1 MADRIMSV
9 QRREVCEFLM
19 MYPGSTIADIVEG
32 TCAPYDSIKKRLRA
46 LKESGHVK
54 GSESSYRSS
63 YRLTG
68 KPFPRVVD
76 YQPNA
81 RYAASKARRESRGE
95 IVGGLCAAMHA
106 MVMMGRAAA

>member
-1 MADRIMSV
+1 MVNRIMSA

-46 LKESGHVK
+46 LKASGHVK

-63 YRLTG
+63 YQLTG
-68 KPFPRVVD
+68 KPFPRVAD

-81 RYAASKARRESRGE
+81 RYAASKASRESRDA

-106 MVMMGRAAA
+106 MVMRGRASA